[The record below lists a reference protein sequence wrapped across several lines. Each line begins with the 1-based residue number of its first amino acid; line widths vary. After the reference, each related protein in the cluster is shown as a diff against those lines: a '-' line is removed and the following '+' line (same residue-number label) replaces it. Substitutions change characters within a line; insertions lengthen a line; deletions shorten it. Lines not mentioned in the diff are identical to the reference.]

1 MRIKAS
7 RIANLTDARYFAAR
21 EVSYLGFCL
30 EEGHANFI
38 EPGVMR
44 AIREWVEGPRVVGEF
59 EHSSAEVV
67 REAASFFALDTV
79 QVSRMELLPELAGL
93 EVLLRLSG
101 IENPEAVAAAWEQA
115 QPYAVCLLVEL
126 TSESARAAVRAR
138 SVTDAWQQV
147 CAQVPVL
154 LDAPLPVGDLAAL
167 LRAVQPVGFAVGGS
181 DEERPGFKSFEQID
195 ALFEALGYL

>member
-30 EEGHANFI
+30 EEGRAHFI
-38 EPGVMR
+38 EPGIMR

-59 EHSSAEVV
+59 EHSPAEVV
-67 REAASFFALDTV
+67 REAASFFALDAV
-79 QVSRMELLPELAGL
+79 EVSRLELLPELAGL
-93 EVLLRLSG
+93 EVLLRLSSVEG
-101 IENPEAVAAAWEQA
+101 PEAVAAAWAQA
-115 QPYAVCLLVEL
+115 QPYATCLLVEL
-126 TSESARAAVRAR
+126 TPESAREAMQTS

-154 LDAPLPVGDLAAL
+154 LDAPLPAEDLATL
-167 LRAVQPVGFAVGGS
+167 LRAVQPAGFAVSGS
-181 DEERPGFKSFEQID
+181 DEERPGFKSFEEID
-195 ALFEALGYL
+195 ALFEALGYF